1 MEWILPPAA
10 VHQCAMICLNYTNA
24 GNFRDRTLEED
35 MNRANISE
43 QITVRSADAKSHTAG
58 FDVRPEPY
66 QILVPLSEIE
76 GQVTHTEHTSN
87 TPPGRVSGT
96 VWWPR

>member
-10 VHQCAMICLNYTNA
+10 VHQCAIISFKYTNA

-58 FDVRPEPY
+58 FDVCPEPY
-66 QILVPLSEIE
+66 QYLYPY
-76 GQVTHTEHTSN
+76 
-87 TPPGRVSGT
+87 
-96 VWWPR
+96 